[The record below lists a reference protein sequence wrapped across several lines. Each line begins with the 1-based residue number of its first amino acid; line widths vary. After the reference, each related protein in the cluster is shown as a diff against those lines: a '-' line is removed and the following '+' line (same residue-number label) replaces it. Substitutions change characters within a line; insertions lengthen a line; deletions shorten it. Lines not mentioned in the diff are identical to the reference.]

1 MEYLLHIGIMLCIYI
16 ILVLSTNLTVGM
28 ANLLTMCQAA
38 FYGIGAYIGTYFLM
52 QFNLPFVVIALIVM
66 LATGLTSLII
76 SYAAV
81 KLKGDYFILGTLGFQ
96 MVVYTI
102 LYNWVNVT
110 RGPYGIPGIP
120 SIKLLGIW
128 SLTGIYTYFFF
139 SLVLTVAIALLFS
152 YLQRS
157 LCGRMLK
164 ARQTDKPSSQ
174 AFNRSIAKVKIGAF
188 FISAAFAGV
197 AGLVYA
203 SYVSYIDPSSFTFDE
218 STFII
223 TALFIGGVGSR
234 VWGPIAGAA
243 VVVILPEL
251 LRFVGL
257 PDAVAANLR
266 QVIYG
271 LVLIVLMFVRPQGLL
286 GDAKLKQEPTSP
298 SVEKPAPAKTS
309 PYTNCSKE

>member
-38 FYGIGAYIGTYFLM
+38 FYGIGAYIGTFFLM
-52 QFNLPFVVIALIVM
+52 QFNLPFIVIALIVM
-66 LATGLTSLII
+66 LATGLTSLLI
-76 SYAAV
+76 SFASV

-96 MVVYTI
+96 MIVYTI
-102 LYNWVNVT
+102 LYNWISVT
-110 RGPYGIPGIP
+110 RGPYGIQGVP
-120 SIKLLGIW
+120 SIKLFGGLVFSLKPLGIR
-128 SLTGIYTYFFF
+128 SYFAYA
-139 SLVLTVAIALLFS
+139 LVLTCVVVWVFNR
-152 YLQRS
+152 LQHS
-157 LCGRMLK
+157 PYGRMMKAIRTDELSAQSLGRNTNRLK
-164 ARQTDKPSSQ
+164 AW
-174 AFNRSIAKVKIGAF
+174 AF

-197 AGLVYA
+197 AGLIYA
-203 SYVSYIDPSSFTFDE
+203 SYMSYIDPTSFTLDE
-218 STFII
+218 SIFII
-223 TALFIGGVGSR
+223 TALFIGGIGSR

-286 GDAKLKQEPTSP
+286 GDAKMR
-298 SVEKPAPAKTS
+298 
-309 PYTNCSKE
+309 

>member
-52 QFNLPFVVIALIVM
+52 KFNLPFVVIALLVM
-66 LATGLTSLII
+66 LATGLTSLLV
-76 SYAAV
+76 SYASV
-81 KLKGDYFILGTLGFQ
+81 KLKGDYFILATLGFQ
-96 MVVYTI
+96 MIIYTI
-102 LYNWVNVT
+102 LYNWVSVT

-120 SIKLLGIW
+120 SIKLFGVW
-128 SLTGIYTYFFF
+128 SLDGIYAYFFLA
-139 SLVLTVAIALLFS
+139 LVLAVIVALIFNR
-152 YLQRS
+152 LQRS
-157 LCGRMLK
+157 PFGRMLK
-164 ARQTDKPSSQ
+164 AIRTDELS
-174 AFNRSIAKVKIGAF
+174 AKALGRNTGRLKAWACF
-188 FISAAFAGV
+188 LSAAFAGV
-197 AGLVYA
+197 AGLIYA
-203 SYVSYIDPSSFTFDE
+203 SYVSYIDPTSFTLDE
-218 STFII
+218 SIFII
-223 TALFIGGVGSR
+223 TALFIGGIGSR

-286 GDAKLKQEPTSP
+286 GDAKLK
-298 SVEKPAPAKTS
+298 
-309 PYTNCSKE
+309 

>member
-1 MEYLLHIGIMLCIYI
+1 MLHIGIMLCIYI

-52 QFNLPFVVIALIVM
+52 QFNLPFVLIALVVM

-76 SYAAV
+76 SYASV

-96 MVVYTI
+96 MIVYTI

-120 SIKLLGIW
+120 SIKLFGVW
-128 SLTGIYTYFFF
+128 SVTGIYAYFFLALILAVAVALIF
-139 SLVLTVAIALLFS
+139 SQ
-152 YLQRS
+152 LQRS
-157 LCGRMLK
+157 LYSRMLK
-164 ARQTDKPSSQ
+164 AIRTDELSAQ
-174 AFNRSIAKVKIGAF
+174 ALGRNTVQLKAWAF

-203 SYVSYIDPSSFTFDE
+203 SYVSYIDPTSFTLDE
-218 STFII
+218 SIFII
-223 TALFIGGVGSR
+223 TALFIGGIGSR

-286 GDAKLKQEPTSP
+286 GDAKLKQEPTPP